1 MSGSIPS
8 ETTHRS
14 ETDTGT
20 IGDNPSSPRA
30 TRKPSTK
37 VTSKVRDLA
46 VKLLAPG
53 FPKLMSGVV
62 DTAREAGADLN
73 PYSSYDEVNQELLVT
88 ALFAVVRLA
97 SETGT
102 DPSPGYKARSCNRCR
117 SGKLQACHQK
127 LEVLPDPQQVCQMNL
142 RVELTVRVVNP
153 LPKM

>member
-1 MSGSIPS
+1 M
-8 ETTHRS
+8 
-14 ETDTGT
+14 
-20 IGDNPSSPRA
+20 
-30 TRKPSTK
+30 K
-37 VTSKVRDLA
+37 VTSEVRDLA

-102 DPSPGYKARSCNRCR
+102 DPSPGYKARSSASMPPEIGSPPGPSAGLSDESKGGVDKGAGNYSLLR
-117 SGKLQACHQK
+117 SNNESRELH
-127 LEVLPDPQQVCQMNL
+127 
-142 RVELTVRVVNP
+142 RV
-153 LPKM
+153 